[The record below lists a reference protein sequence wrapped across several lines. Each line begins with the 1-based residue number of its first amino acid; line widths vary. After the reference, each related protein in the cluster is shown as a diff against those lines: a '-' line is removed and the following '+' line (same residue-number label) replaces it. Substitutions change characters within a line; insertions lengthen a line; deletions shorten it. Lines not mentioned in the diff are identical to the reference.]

1 MLLSHISPQVDGC
14 VYLKLFLFA
23 LLSKSILCVVFSGLD
38 EMEHCHKVDSAV
50 EFVLEGVLCL
60 VTACYDVGV

>member
-1 MLLSHISPQVDGC
+1 MLSSHMSPQVDGC

-60 VTACYDVGV
+60 VAACYDVGV

>member
-1 MLLSHISPQVDGC
+1 MLSSHISPQVDGC

-60 VTACYDVGV
+60 VTVCYDVGV